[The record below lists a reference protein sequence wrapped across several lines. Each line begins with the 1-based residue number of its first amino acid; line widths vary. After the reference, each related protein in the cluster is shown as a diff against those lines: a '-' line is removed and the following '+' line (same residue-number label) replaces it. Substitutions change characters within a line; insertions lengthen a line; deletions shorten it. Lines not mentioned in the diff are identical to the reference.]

1 MVYEIVFRVR
11 RCKMIFKFPEQLMF
25 IKNSKADQKHSIESM
40 DGKLCVVSGATSGVG
55 YEAVKALSAGR
66 ANIVMVVR
74 NENKAKAVKEEIE
87 KKYSV
92 FVDYFIADFSDLKQ
106 VKKAA
111 MAVLN
116 RYQKIDILINS
127 VGIHSTKRILN
138 KDGFEMAFCVNHLGT
153 FLITQLLLDRMI
165 ESSPSRIIQVNSE
178 GHRFNGMNIEDI
190 NWEKRFY
197 TGLRSYGASKTA
209 QLLTVW
215 EFAEILKDTGVTV
228 NALHPGG
235 VRTNIGNNNGK
246 LYRWFLHNVTWHFLK
261 DPKIAG
267 QAIYYLSSS
276 NEMKNVSG
284 KFFNLTIEE
293 KPAKHSLDREN
304 QKKIWD
310 LSLKMTGLSKESR

>member
-1 MVYEIVFRVR
+1 
-11 RCKMIFKFPEQLMF
+11 MIFKFPEQLMF

-111 MAVLN
+111 MAILN

-178 GHRFNGMNIEDI
+178 GHRFNGLDLNDL
-190 NWEKRFY
+190 NWEKRIY

-209 QLLTVW
+209 QLLTVLQL
-215 EFAEILKDTGVTV
+215 AEELEGTNVTI
-228 NALHPGG
+228 NAMHPGG
-235 VRTNIGNNNGK
+235 VRTNIGNNNGR
-246 LYRWFLHNVTWHFLK
+246 LYRWFLHNVTWRFLK
-261 DPKIAG
+261 DPKISG
-267 QAIYYLSSS
+267 EAIYYLASAGELS
-276 NEMKNVSG
+276 NVSG
-284 KFFNLTIEE
+284 KFFNLTLEE
-293 KPAKHSLDREN
+293 KPAKHALDQKK
-304 QKKIWD
+304 QKKIWN
-310 LSLKMTGLSKESR
+310 LSLDMVGLTEKDV

>member
-1 MVYEIVFRVR
+1 
-11 RCKMIFKFPEQLMF
+11 MIFKFPEQLMF

-92 FVDYFIADFSDLKQ
+92 FVDYFIADFSDLEQ

-111 MAVLN
+111 MAILN

-178 GHRFNGMNIEDI
+178 GHRFNGLDLNDL
-190 NWEKRFY
+190 NWEKRIY

-209 QLLTVW
+209 QLLTVLQL
-215 EFAEILKDTGVTV
+215 AEELEGTNVTI
-228 NALHPGG
+228 NAMHPGS
-235 VRTNIGNNNGK
+235 VRTNIGNNNGR
-246 LYRWFLHNVTWHFLK
+246 LYRWFLHNVTWRFLK
-261 DPKIAG
+261 DPKISG
-267 QAIYYLSSS
+267 EAIYYLASAGELS
-276 NEMKNVSG
+276 NVSG
-284 KFFNLTIEE
+284 KFFNLTLEE
-293 KPAKHSLDREN
+293 KPAKHALDQKK
-304 QKKIWD
+304 QKKIWN
-310 LSLKMTGLSKESR
+310 LSLDMVGLTEKDV